1 MKIKLMASLAFA
13 TLVGCSATG
22 NDYIKGEVPTI
33 VKHPTLGDL
42 TVAER
47 ELLGPDANQ
56 NGIRDDIDVIID
68 GLSGERK
75 SATTLYAQGITK
87 DMILGSRGVMKKS
100 NEETSTTVTTAPL
113 TKSEEDFFIAKIT
126 STPARKAA
134 FFTWRGDSK

>member
-22 NDYIKGEVPTI
+22 NDYIRGEVPTI

-56 NGIRDDIDVIID
+56 NGIRDDIDVIIY
-68 GLSGERK
+68 GLSEKRK

-100 NEETSTTVTTAPL
+100 SEELDMEKTSAL
-113 TKSEEDFFIAKIT
+113 ITKSEADLFIAKIT
-126 STPARKAA
+126 STPTRKAA
-134 FFTWRGDSK
+134 FSTWCGDSK